1 MTFQIVIGDTK
12 EAATANHHWLNTW
25 LIEISTYVLGV
36 SEFSLRIWNVLAFII
51 ALYAM
56 FQLQKHFVN
65 KMAALV
71 LWLIFLNP
79 FVLDFFSLARG
90 YGLSI
95 AFVLLSLNAALNLC
109 LHDKEF
115 STKKL
120 LGLYLYLN
128 LALYANF
135 TVLNFYLALSAIVL
149 FHLLFHKKISI
160 LSKQFILFAALGL
173 LPLIPVYFR
182 LMFLQK
188 NNELYY
194 GTNNFTEM
202 FDSLLRG
209 TLYYHDYSKPIYTH
223 ALLGCSGFV
232 LLLLVLLP
240 LKFKA
245 TQGYFIA
252 FSTFLFV
259 SLALFIQHI
268 WFDVKLPNGRTGL
281 YLYAIFIVCVALL
294 FDKLFTFSKTKTSF
308 YGISILIVVLFSPFV
323 WHFLKTLNTG
333 YTFDWRF
340 DACSKEVIAR
350 ASTIKNSML
359 GTTWEY
365 MPALKFYNRLKT
377 NNMQIYGMD
386 GAQRFEWTY
395 QAKSTADTSIWKI
408 ELSCD
413 CNDHALFKNKSLSSS
428 LKHATIVFNKKTRLI
443 SGFSFALIIL

>member
-25 LIEISTYVLGV
+25 LIEISTFVLGV
-36 SEFSLRIWNVLAFII
+36 SEFSLRLWNVLAFFI
-51 ALYAM
+51 ALSAM

-109 LHDKEF
+109 LHEKEF

-120 LGLYLYLN
+120 LVLYLYLN

-202 FDSLLRG
+202 FDSVLRG
-209 TLYYHDYSKPIYTH
+209 TLYYRDYSKPIYTH
-223 ALLGCSGFV
+223 ALLACTGFV
-232 LLLLVLLP
+232 LLLFILLP
-240 LKFKA
+240 LKFKSR
-245 TQGYFIA
+245 QPYFIA
-252 FSTFLFV
+252 FSTLLLV
-259 SLALFIQHI
+259 SMALAMQHA
-268 WFDVKLPNGRTGL
+268 WFEVKLPNGRTGL

-294 FDKLFTFSKTKTSF
+294 FDKLFTLSKTKTNF
-308 YGISILIVVLFSPFV
+308 YGISILIAVLFSPFV
-323 WHFLKTLNTG
+323 WHFLKTLNTA

-340 DACSKEVIAR
+340 DACSNKVIAR
-350 ASTIKNSML
+350 TSTVKNSML
-359 GTTWEY
+359 GTTWEF
-365 MPALKFYNRLKT
+365 MPAMKFYNRLHT
-377 NNMQIYGMD
+377 NNTQIYGMD
-386 GAQRFEWTY
+386 GAQRFQWTY
-395 QAKSTADTSIWKI
+395 QEKNSADTTIWQMV
-408 ELSCD
+408 LDCD
-413 CNDHALFKNKSLSSS
+413 CNDRALFKNKKL
-428 LKHATIVFNKKTRLI
+428 
-443 SGFSFALIIL
+443 